1 MKIYQFIERYF
12 WVFMIAGLITGLSY
26 PVYIDFLMSLLQ
38 PFLMVMLLLVFIK
51 TDVAQIFQQMKNY
64 QHMAFI
70 VFMFMVVVPVLL
82 FLATN
87 LFNPELAI
95 GILLLTAM
103 PAGAASPALT
113 DIVKGDTALSTSI
126 LITTSVIAPF
136 TVPVLFWALNV
147 NDLSVNPWWVFK
159 SLAVIIFLP
168 MVISLIVRS
177 YFSDFIEKA
186 SHLFT
191 SVNIFLLSL
200 MVFAVI
206 GSQRNVI
213 LGDFV
218 PILWQTG
225 FLYLVFI
232 LLHVFGFLI
241 GFKEDKKGKIAAAIG
256 VTYKNNG
263 MAIVLAAA
271 CFKPSILVLTILSE
285 LPWNTLLG
293 PFRKVINRK
302 RYESK
307 NTL

>member
-1 MKIYQFIERYF
+1 MKVYQFIERNF
-12 WVFMIAGLITGLSY
+12 WVFMIAGLIMGLSY
-26 PVYIDFLMSLLQ
+26 PVYIDFLMSMLQ
-38 PFLMVMLLLVFIK
+38 PFLMIMLLLVFIK

-113 DIVKGDTALSTSI
+113 DIVKGNTALSTSI
-126 LITTSVIAPF
+126 LITTSIIAPF

-147 NDLSVNPWWVFK
+147 DDLSVNPWWIFK

-168 MVISLIVRS
+168 MMISLIVRS

-256 VTYKNNG
+256 VAYKNNG

-293 PFRKVINRK
+293 PFRKIINRI
-302 RYESK
+302 
-307 NTL
+307 